1 MKKAIIAILL
11 GILFIGAS
19 GAMVVSAV
27 ASDNA
32 GANYGF
38 GSMHRWSARY
48 TDSGSRY
55 GNFSHCLYLNSNN
68 TSELKV
74 KTVDEA
80 LEIARTEINS
90 NVSKEDI
97 SQMRRWWIV
106 SYQDEEGVYKQA
118 RIDAENKI
126 SSIASNLNVV
136 FEQYPDLKANQ
147 NCIQLQ
153 EEIVNTEN
161 KLAYAKQS
169 YNDSIENYN
178 ANKKSFFTSM
188 IVNMFKS
195 KLDFDFPYWQLS
207 EAKVAEQENYTVKL

>member
-38 GSMHRWSARY
+38 GSMHRLAARHIG
-48 TDSGSRY
+48 SGSHY
-55 GNFSHCLYLNSNN
+55 GNFSDCPYFNSSS
-68 TSELKV
+68 TAELKV

-118 RIDAENKI
+118 RIDAVSGE
-126 SSIASNLNVV
+126 V
-136 FEQYPDLKANQ
+136 FTDYHVCTGAQAGSRYGRGQ
-147 NCIQLQ
+147 GYCR
-153 EEIVNTEN
+153 
-161 KLAYAKQS
+161 AYAC
-169 YNDSIENYN
+169 
-178 ANKKSFFTSM
+178 
-188 IVNMFKS
+188 
-195 KLDFDFPYWQLS
+195 
-207 EAKVAEQENYTVKL
+207 